1 MLKIYVEKL
10 INKKID
16 NLNLSLY
23 IIIQYAAKV
32 L

>member
-16 NLNLSLY
+16 NLNLSFY

>member
-16 NLNLSLY
+16 NLNLSFY
-23 IIIQYAAKV
+23 ITIQYAAKV